1 MLNAKLINARKQR
14 NSNVDSESSINAK
27 LNKARKAKADKQLHK
42 EYNDLKRQKQ
52 KLKKGK
58 QNKNLCYSRFQ
69 SADASP
75 DPSPDPLIIEK
86 VKNSQRAKSRRRFS
100 MRTIKIA
107 AILIMIS
114 LPCYQML
121 RRFDIWPSRQTV
133 KSRLQTTYIVKA
145 EQLFEFSDIPN
156 TVDQYRKDNKVD
168 GKIQAILAVDAISL
182 TPEICVTKKGFVTGL
197 LQKELLSNAEMRVI
211 ESKFKEIENYC
222 KSKKT
227 LR

>member
-1 MLNAKLINARKQR
+1 MSSSLSFGKDSREKQMKKAKEKREMLNAKLINARKQR

-145 EQLFEFSDIPN
+145 SSI
-156 TVDQYRKDNKVD
+156 V
-168 GKIQAILAVDAISL
+168 LAVLSTFAPPTPLRYKLIYDSLSL
-182 TPEICVTKKGFVTGL
+182 TLLQGFSPLNPLYFVTSL
-197 LQKELLSNAEMRVI
+197 
-211 ESKFKEIENYC
+211 
-222 KSKKT
+222 
-227 LR
+227 